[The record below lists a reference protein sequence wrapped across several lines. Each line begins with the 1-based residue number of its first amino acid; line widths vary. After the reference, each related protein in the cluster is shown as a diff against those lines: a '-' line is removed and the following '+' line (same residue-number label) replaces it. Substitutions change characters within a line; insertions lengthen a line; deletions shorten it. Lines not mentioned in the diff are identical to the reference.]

1 MAVLFKTLKKVH
13 NYLLKVIN
21 DPLIIFNRVQI
32 TKYIYIYMQKKEIY
46 LDRKSKFDSA
56 RTVQISLE
64 SK

>member
-32 TKYIYIYMQKKEIY
+32 IKYIYMQKKKDIP
-46 LDRKSKFDSA
+46 RQKI
-56 RTVQISLE
+56 QI
-64 SK
+64 